1 MKPYILSGVPACEI
15 LKISPRE
22 YPSERRIHPNTPKKS
37 DCDSRS
43 PNPHATIGSDAENAW
58 RHANRRRCF
67 GIFARPWLLDGAAWI
82 DCAFSRFASR
92 ASLAAQKRG
101 AHLAQM
107 VEARLNFDGELR
119 RRKFDLSG
127 LRSGAL
133 RNRPDPAG
141 IAPVSYPTR
150 KFHLRRST
158 PCLIP
163 RRLTS
168 PGVRCR
174 YFFKAV
180 VKWLWL
186 EKLRRVAISPIGIS
200 VSRKHRSASS
210 SLSFIRY

>member
-58 RHANRRRCF
+58 RHADRRRCF
-67 GIFARPWLLDGAAWI
+67 RIFARPWLLDGAAWI

-92 ASLAAQKRG
+92 ASLAAQKRS

-119 RRKFDLSG
+119 RRKFGLPG

-141 IAPVSYPTR
+141 IAPVSYRHKKISPET
-150 KFHLRRST
+150 FNTLPYSST
-158 PCLIP
+158 PDLA
-163 RRLTS
+163 RRQVSVFFQSRRQMALAGETETS
-168 PGVRCR
+168 SNFSDRHIGFPQTP
-174 YFFKAV
+174 
-180 VKWLWL
+180 
-186 EKLRRVAISPIGIS
+186 LRFV
-200 VSRKHRSASS
+200 
-210 SLSFIRY
+210 